1 MMARIVQSA
10 DGVTLLGG
18 GDFAPADLD
27 LALSLAP
34 LLVAADGG
42 ADKALAAGRMPDAVI
57 GDFDSISPAAR
68 AAIPAARQH
77 RVSEQDSTDFGK
89 CLALVGAPF
98 LIGLG
103 FAGLR
108 MDHTL
113 SVMTA
118 LAAHPDQRCVILG
131 PEDAIFL
138 CPPRLSLPLAPGTR
152 LSLFPM
158 GPASGRSTG
167 LRWPIDGLDF
177 APAGRIGTSNET
189 TGPVSLQVDGP
200 MLVLLPRGS
209 LSLALR
215 ALVPG
220 LDPEAALPCG

>member
-1 MMARIVQSA
+1 MTIALVQSNT
-10 DGVTLLGG
+10 GVTLLGG
-18 GDFAPADLD
+18 GDFAPGDLGM
-27 LALSLAP
+27 ALGLAP

-42 ADKALAAGRMPDAVI
+42 ADGALAAGRMPGAVI

-68 AAIPAARQH
+68 AAIPEDRQH
-77 RVSEQDSTDFGK
+77 RVPEQDSTDFGK
-89 CLALVGAPF
+89 CLRLVSAPF

-108 MDHTL
+108 LDHTL

-118 LAAHPDQRCVILG
+118 LAAHPHQRCVILG
-131 PEDAIFL
+131 PEDVVFL
-138 CPPRLSLPLAPGTR
+138 CPPRLSLPLEPGLR

-158 GPASGRSTG
+158 GPARGRSTG
-167 LRWPIDGLDF
+167 LRWPIEGLDF

-189 TGPVSLQVDGP
+189 TGPVELQIEGP
-200 MLVLLPRGS
+200 MLLLLPRAS

-220 LDPEAALPCG
+220 LVLAG

>member
-1 MMARIVQSA
+1 MTAPLVQSNT
-10 DGVTLLGG
+10 GVTLLGG
-18 GDFAPADLD
+18 GDFAHDDLD
-27 LALSLAP
+27 MALGLAP

-42 ADKALAAGRMPDAVI
+42 ADGALAAGRMPGAVI

-68 AAIPAARQH
+68 TAIPEDRQH
-77 RVSEQDSTDFGK
+77 RVPEQDTTDFGK
-89 CLALVGAPF
+89 CLRLVSAPF

-108 MDHTL
+108 LDHTL

-118 LAAHPDQRCVILG
+118 LAAHPHQRCVILG
-131 PEDAIFL
+131 PEDVVFL
-138 CPPRLSLPLAPGTR
+138 CPPRLSLPLEPGLR

-158 GPASGRSTG
+158 GPARGRSTG
-167 LRWPIDGLDF
+167 LRWPIEGLDF

-189 TGPVSLQVDGP
+189 TGPVELQIEGP
-200 MLVLLPRGS
+200 MLLLLPRAS

-220 LDPEAALPCG
+220 LVLAG